1 MAHVLHYIADSNA
14 SAMLSNYSLYFLF
27 IVTIDFLIYI

>member
-1 MAHVLHYIADSNA
+1 LPDSNA

-27 IVTIDFLIYI
+27 IVIIDFLIYI